1 MEVSYIGN
9 DNDRVFWG
17 GMQRDLSLWGVFRIL
32 EKSGVQ
38 FSIEGKK
45 VIVTM

>member
-1 MEVSYIGN
+1 
-9 DNDRVFWG
+9 
-17 GMQRDLSLWGVFRIL
+17 MQRDLPLSAVFTIL

-45 VIVTM
+45 VIVKM